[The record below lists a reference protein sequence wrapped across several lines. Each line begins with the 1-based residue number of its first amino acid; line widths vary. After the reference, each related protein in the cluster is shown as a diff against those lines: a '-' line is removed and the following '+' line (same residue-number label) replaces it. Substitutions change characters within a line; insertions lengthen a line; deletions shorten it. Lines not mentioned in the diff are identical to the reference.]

1 MQRFKTTI
9 LLAVVLGILI
19 IVTATASIV
28 SNRKQEDKNGEALIT
43 ANIREAN
50 KIEIIKEGEIQ
61 ELSKIDNKWVVSS
74 KSGVDADQ
82 VAVNEMIN
90 KTEEITKGDLA
101 STNPEK
107 KASFEVDES
116 GVEIK
121 MYSGDS
127 LITDFFVG
135 KAGADFNST
144 YVRLAEEDNVYL
156 TKNYIRMYFDKSDF
170 RDLAILDF
178 DKEKVAEIKIDQ
190 QGKEIVI
197 LMKEGGAWKAEWYDQ
212 FKVDESK
219 VTSLLSSLSKLTAK
233 DVIVD
238 KNLSDTGLTKPE
250 TTLTVKMEN
259 EEEEILL
266 VGKKENEIYYV
277 KRPFDDTIYTVAEY
291 KIKDMQKGKD
301 DFELK

>member
-9 LLAVVLGILI
+9 LLAVVLGVLI
-19 IVTATASIV
+19 VVTATASII
-28 SNRKQEDKNGEALIT
+28 SNGKQENKNGEALIT
-43 ANIREAN
+43 ADIHEIN
-50 KIEIIKEGEIQ
+50 KIEIIKNGEIQ
-61 ELSKIDNKWVVSS
+61 ELNKIENKWVVSS
-74 KSGVDADQ
+74 KLGVDADQ

-90 KTEEITKGDLA
+90 KTKEMIKGDLA

-121 MYSGDS
+121 MYSEDS

-178 DKEKVAEIKIDQ
+178 DKEKATEIKIDQ
-190 QGKEIVI
+190 QGEEIII
-197 LMKEGGAWKAEWYDQ
+197 LTKKDGVWKAEWYDP
-212 FKVDESK
+212 FKVDENK

-238 KNLSDTGLTKPE
+238 KDLSDAGLAKPE
-250 TTLTVKMEN
+250 ITLTVKIEN
-259 EEEEILL
+259 EEEILL
-266 VGKKENEIYYV
+266 VGKKENETYYV
-277 KRPFDDTIYTVAEY
+277 KRLFDDTIYTVAEY
-291 KIKDMQKGKD
+291 KIKDMQKGKN